1 MHADDER
8 VLVDRIPDRLAAHF
22 PAIARERIAEVVEE
36 EYRRFDGR
44 PIRDFVPV
52 LTEHQARDRLRGD
65 GAAEVFASPPELALE
80 EPRGSVGVAHDPSI
94 RGPEPR
100 SLDPRAGETR
110 PEATT
115 GPPVTLLNGDLGG
128 GPA

>member
-1 MHADDER
+1 MHAEDER

-22 PAIARERIAEVVEE
+22 PEIARERIVEVVEA

-52 LTEHQARDRLRGD
+52 LTEHQARDRLRAEGTT
-65 GAAEVFASPPELALE
+65 EVFASPADLA
-80 EPRGSVGVAHDPSI
+80 PAGSGAEVGTGHDPAT
-94 RGPEPR
+94 RPPEPHAP
-100 SLDPRAGETR
+100 DPRAGEVR
-110 PEATT
+110 PESPT
-115 GPPVTLLNGDLGG
+115 GPQVTLLNGDLGG

>member
-1 MHADDER
+1 MHSDDER
-8 VLVDRIPDRLAAHF
+8 ILVDRIPDRLAVHF
-22 PAIARERIAEVVEE
+22 PQIARTRIAEVVEE

-52 LTEHQARDRLRGD
+52 LTEHQARDRLRGEGTD
-65 GAAEVFASPPELALE
+65 EVFASPPALAPD
-80 EPRGSVGVAHDPSI
+80 EPRGDP
-94 RGPEPR
+94 
-100 SLDPRAGETR
+100 LAPRAGETR

-115 GPPVTLLNGDLGG
+115 GPAVTLLNGDLGG

>member
-1 MHADDER
+1 MDAHEER
-8 VLVDRIPDRLAAHF
+8 ALVARIPERLAPHF
-22 PAIARERIAEVVEE
+22 PDLSLERIEAVVEE

-52 LTEHQARDRLRGD
+52 LTEHQSRDRLRAEGTP
-65 GAAEVFASPPELALE
+65 EVFASPPDAAPEDPDGGDGPGRDAA
-80 EPRGSVGVAHDPSI
+80 PGGGASGSIG
-94 RGPEPR
+94 
-100 SLDPRAGETR
+100 PRAGETR
-110 PEATT
+110 PEAAT

>member
-1 MHADDER
+1 MQPDDER
-8 VLVDRIPDRLAAHF
+8 ILVDRIPDRLAAHF
-22 PAIARERIAEVVEE
+22 PQIARTRIAEVVEE

-52 LTEHQARDRLRGD
+52 LTEHQARDRLRGE
-65 GAAEVFASPPELALE
+65 GADEVYTSPAALAPE
-80 EPRGSVGVAHDPSI
+80 EPSGDVDLAHDPAV
-94 RGPEPR
+94 RGTEPHT
-100 SLDPRAGETR
+100 LGPRAGEAR

-115 GPPVTLLNGDLGG
+115 GPAVTLLNGDLGG

>member
-22 PAIARERIAEVVEE
+22 PEIALERIAEVVEE

-52 LTEHQARDRLRGD
+52 LTEHQARDRLRAD
-65 GAAEVFASPPELALE
+65 GTNEVFASPA
-80 EPRGSVGVAHDPSI
+80 EPADGEGRR
-94 RGPEPR
+94 RGPGHGPVTREPER
-100 SLDPRAGETR
+100 PAFEPRAGETR
-110 PEATT
+110 PEAPA
-115 GPPVTLLNGDLGG
+115 GPQVTLLNGDLGG

>member
-1 MHADDER
+1 MDADDER
-8 VLVDRIPDRLAAHF
+8 VLVDRIPERLAAHF
-22 PAIARERIAEVVEE
+22 PEIARERIAEVVEE

-52 LTEHQARDRLRGD
+52 LTEHQARDRLRGE
-65 GAAEVFASPPELALE
+65 GAAEVFASPPGLAPEDPSGPAAL
-80 EPRGSVGVAHDPSI
+80 AHDPSV
-94 RGPEPR
+94 RGPEPH
-100 SLDPRAGETR
+100 SLEPRAGETR

>member
-1 MHADDER
+1 MHPDDER
-8 VLVDRIPDRLAAHF
+8 ILVDRIPDRLAAHF
-22 PAIARERIAEVVEE
+22 PQIARTRIAAVVEE

-52 LTEHQARDRLRGD
+52 LTEHQARDRLRGEGTD
-65 GAAEVFASPPELALE
+65 EVFASPPELAPDESPVAVDL
-80 EPRGSVGVAHDPSI
+80 AHDPSI

-100 SLDPRAGETR
+100 SVGPRAGETR

-115 GPPVTLLNGDLGG
+115 GPTVTLLNGDLGG

>member
-1 MHADDER
+1 MHPDDER
-8 VLVDRIPDRLAAHF
+8 ILVERIPDRLAAHF
-22 PAIARERIAEVVEE
+22 PGVARARIAAVVEE

-52 LTEHQARDRLRGD
+52 LTEHQARDRLRSE
-65 GAAEVFASPPELALE
+65 GADEVFASPPELAPSEAAGTAELE
-80 EPRGSVGVAHDPSI
+80 HDPSV
-94 RGPEPR
+94 RGSEPR